1 MFLLV
6 LVAALEV
13 IGPKV
18 LISLS
23 VLEHVVDG
31 SEDRGGDG
39 DDRLL
44 RTAPRLEVVELGAQ
58 VSVLLAHRRPG
69 ALHQCGLEP
78 RRTLAQA
85 IGAALAGALIVART
99 DAGPGDE
106 VAVGREP
113 VHVDAD
119 LGDDHLG
126 GKGLDARGRAQ
137 LFDGGTKGRDIA
149 LYLLIDLGDGGFE
162 RIDLLEM

>member
-18 LISLS
+18 LIHLP
-23 VLEHVVDG
+23 LFEHVVDG
-31 SEDRGGDG
+31 GEDRGGDG

-44 RTAPRLEVVELGAQ
+44 RTAPRLYVVELGAQ
-58 VSVLLAHRRPG
+58 LRVLLAHRRPG
-69 ALHQCGLEP
+69 ALDERGLKP

-99 DAGPGDE
+99 DASPGDE
-106 VAVGREP
+106 MAVGREP
-113 VHVDAD
+113 AHIDAG
-119 LGDDHLG
+119 LGDDHRTG
-126 GKGLDARGRAQ
+126 ERLDARNRA
-137 LFDGGTKGRDIA
+137 
-149 LYLLIDLGDGGFE
+149 
-162 RIDLLEM
+162 